1 MARSIPRA
9 STVEAQANS
18 PKSEVRSAKP
28 REKDGGENPVSSSRG
43 MVGEMGGK
51 RTGAVDEEGGL
62 GR

>member
-1 MARSIPRA
+1 MAHSIPRA

-18 PKSEVRSAKP
+18 PKSEIRSAKS

-51 RTGAVDEEGGL
+51 RTTEPLTKKE
-62 GR
+62 R